1 MEEEILTSVKK
12 LLGIEES
19 YTHFDNDIIMDI
31 NSVFMI
37 LYQMGVGPS
46 TCFSISDNTAVWK
59 DFVGTASYLEA
70 VKSYVFMKVKLM
82 FDPPSSSVVTD
93 SMNRLISELEWR
105 LNVAV
110 DPGPVSQS
118 TGG

>member
-1 MEEEILTSVKK
+1 MEEGILTSVKK
-12 LLGIEES
+12 LLGIEEP

-46 TCFSISDNTAVWK
+46 TCFSISDNMAVWK
-59 DFVGTASYLEA
+59 DFVGTVSYLEA